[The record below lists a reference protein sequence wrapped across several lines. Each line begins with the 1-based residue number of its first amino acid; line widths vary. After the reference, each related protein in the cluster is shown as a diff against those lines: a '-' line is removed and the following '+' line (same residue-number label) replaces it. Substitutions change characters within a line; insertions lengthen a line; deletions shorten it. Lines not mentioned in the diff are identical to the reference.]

1 MLVHAA
7 EQRFRRGLEALSAGR
22 RLEALA
28 LFETALELER
38 RHGSGR
44 PQARYLSYYGLCLA
58 LEGRRLHDGLE
69 MCRQAIPLEFYNPDL
84 CLNLGRALVAG
95 ERRREAHDA
104 FLRGLALAPT
114 HQEILRELR
123 RMGRRRRPPVPFL
136 DRSHPINVLLGRLS
150 APPKRPP
157 GEGTTSSRHE
167 TQGRSSG
174 FEATRGGR

>member
-1 MLVHAA
+1 MLVHSA

-38 RHGSGR
+38 RHGGGR

-58 LEGRRLHDGLE
+58 LERRRLPEGVEL
-69 MCRQAIPLEFYNPDL
+69 CRQAIPLEFYNPDL

-95 ERRREAHDA
+95 DRRREAHDA
-104 FLRGLALAPT
+104 FVKGLGLAPR
-114 HQEILRELR
+114 HPEILRELR

-136 DRSHPINVLLGRLS
+136 DRSHPINVLLGKLS
-150 APPKRPP
+150 APRKTPRK
-157 GEGTTSSRHE
+157 EGSPSTRQEASP
-167 TQGRSSG
+167 GRSG
-174 FEATRGGR
+174 